1 MTKDEIKA
9 YAKEMIEL
17 AQGDGG
23 HLDNQQRCN
32 IVQQAMMICGMP
44 FDSEEQ
50 RKNALL
56 HGAGLPRTIP
66 FSSN

>member
-1 MTKDEIKA
+1 MTKEEIKT

-17 AQGDGG
+17 AQGTGN
-23 HLDNQQRCN
+23 LDNQQRCN

-56 HGAGLPRTIP
+56 HGAGSPRTIP